1 MRRILP
7 TTALFAGVLTGY
19 GMLTGVVGLLIGGC
33 SAPEVKVFNYTEVS
47 LGPNEIDSR
56 IKSIDRLYAPPR
68 TLANVDRSF
77 TTCLSSISKTSRD
90 RVLWRMAR
98 AAAWLAENFPDWD
111 DQVDIAKTGV
121 SIGRESVRLPVDKAE
136 PYFYCALNL
145 GVLSDLFKTKDL
157 VEEMIDLCKKAIEL
171 DETLDYAGPHRFL
184 GILYYETE
192 GYPMVTKATLDDAL
206 RHLERACEL
215 APDYGHNHL
224 ALAKALLED
233 DQYDAAKTHLQKVL
247 DLPNPDGDEVE
258 RAKWVREAQ
267 GLIRQL

>member
-1 MRRILP
+1 MRRTLP
-7 TTALFAGVLTGY
+7 KTALVAGVLTG
-19 GMLTGVVGLLIGGC
+19 LIGLLIGGC
-33 SAPEVKVFNYTEVS
+33 GAPEIKLFNYKEAS
-47 LGPNEIDSR
+47 LSPREIDSR
-56 IKSIDRLYAPPR
+56 IKSIDQLYAPPR
-68 TLANVDRSF
+68 TLAKVERSF
-77 TTCLSSISKTSRD
+77 WTCRSSISKTSRD

-111 DQVDIAKTGV
+111 DRVDIANTGV

-145 GVLSDLFKTKDL
+145 GVLSGLYKTKDL
-157 VEEMIDLCKKAIEL
+157 VGEMIDLCKKAIER
-171 DETLDYAGPHRFL
+171 DETSYYAGPHRFL

-192 GYPMVTKATLDDAL
+192 GYPLVTKATLDDAL
-206 RHLERACEL
+206 RHLERACKL

-233 DQYDAAKTHLQKVL
+233 DQYDAAKAHLQKVI
-247 DLPNPDGDEVE
+247 DLPNPDGDETE
-258 RAKWVREAQ
+258 RAKWVHEAQ